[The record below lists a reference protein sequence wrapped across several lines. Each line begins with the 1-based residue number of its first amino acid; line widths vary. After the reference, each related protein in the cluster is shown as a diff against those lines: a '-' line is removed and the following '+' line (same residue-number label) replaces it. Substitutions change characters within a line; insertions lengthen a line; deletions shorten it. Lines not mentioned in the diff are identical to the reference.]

1 MDNVQ
6 NYQLWPKDNLKQK
19 MGREVII
26 NDYKEISMIIYKKK
40 ILQYFYENDI
50 IYTIIHNLKELC
62 TTFQSLESFTL
73 RISLEGQNNFIS
85 CSGNEPY
92 IHKIFDLKWA
102 IDIIP

>member
-1 MDNVQ
+1 MSLIFLCKIKAKR
-6 NYQLWPKDNLKQK
+6 QLETENKKYWLQGNLK
-19 MGREVII
+19 
-26 NDYKEISMIIYKKK
+26 IIYKKK

-50 IYTIIHNLKELC
+50 IYIIIHNQKELFSK
-62 TTFQSLESFTL
+62 FQSLKSFTL

-85 CSGNEPY
+85 CYAKEPY

>member
-50 IYTIIHNLKELC
+50 IYTIIHNQKELF
-62 TTFQSLESFTL
+62 TKFQSLESFTMRMYL
-73 RISLEGQNNFIS
+73 TRRSE
-85 CSGNEPY
+85 
-92 IHKIFDLKWA
+92 
-102 IDIIP
+102 